1 MGYGRTG
8 KKRVVGVGSGAEK
21 KQNNNP
27 TTTQKT
33 KTVRHEHLLTR
44 CCGERKELEVGHC
57 VSGLLKKQR
66 KKIESKQQSGG
77 EGKTSRES
85 CWWKEASSQFAGWKP
100 AVTNLQ

>member
-1 MGYGRTG
+1 M
-8 KKRVVGVGSGAEK
+8 
-21 KQNNNP
+21 
-27 TTTQKT
+27 QKT

-85 CWWKEASSQFAGWKP
+85 RWWKEASSQFAGWKP